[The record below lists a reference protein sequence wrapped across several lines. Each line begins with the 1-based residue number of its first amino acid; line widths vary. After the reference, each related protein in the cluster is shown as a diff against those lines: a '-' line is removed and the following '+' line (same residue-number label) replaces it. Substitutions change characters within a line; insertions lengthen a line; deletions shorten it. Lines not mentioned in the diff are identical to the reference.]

1 MKSLLGAWLTR
12 AQTMLLLSPE
22 ANDAPREFL
31 GEQRPIKNSS
41 GFCLFIFIGIQVSY
55 CEHLMGSITYGEG

>member
-31 GEQRPIKNSS
+31 GEQRPIKIQADSVFLFSS
-41 GFCLFIFIGIQVSY
+41 ESKY
-55 CEHLMGSITYGEG
+55 HTASISWDL